1 MSYIREENVYSVVL
15 RREGV
20 RVLRSV
26 SQRRVCVCPGDIIPS
41 VVDLV
46 TPIQPH
52 AVPRETL
59 PPPTTV
65 WGSDPELSHG
75 PRDSPGPHMRPRTP
89 GAGWACLRWR
99 VEMVSSGLSAPRVP
113 RNRHTWGPSL
123 ISPGLL
129 GFPHPSPVALCSAPP
144 HPQWSDW
151 FPTKTP

>member
-20 RVLRSV
+20 RVLRPV
-26 SQRRVCVCPGDIIPS
+26 SQRRECVCPRDIGPS

-52 AVPRETL
+52 TVPRVR
-59 PPPTTV
+59 PPHTHYRL
-65 WGSDPELSHG
+65 GL
-75 PRDSPGPHMRPRTP
+75 RPSAVTHVCPSTP
-89 GAGWACLRWR
+89 GAGRACLQWR

-123 ISPGLL
+123 TSPGLL

-144 HPQWSDW
+144 HLQWSDW